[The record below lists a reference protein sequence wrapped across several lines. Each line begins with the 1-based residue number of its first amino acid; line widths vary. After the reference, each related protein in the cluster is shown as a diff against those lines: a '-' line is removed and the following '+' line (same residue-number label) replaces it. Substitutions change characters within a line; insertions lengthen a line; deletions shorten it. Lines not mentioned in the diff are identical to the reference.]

1 MYICTTVTACCML
14 VIANSIRTHLDCV
27 QVTSSVR
34 FYARFCCSLLW
45 PPKSVAQRRTR
56 RVHSASINVE
66 YTYFLLHPNI
76 NQSEIILHIL
86 MTIYLPLFFHISF
99 AANEDTSA
107 LCSPN
112 LNSPT
117 ITFWF
122 RLNKF
127 IIRLCSTHQFKNL
140 QVSGIFLYS
149 HKYKKHWDF
158 AIAMTNLTEKITKSH
173 LFLVDEKVI
182 WKENRK
188 QFLSLSPSRM
198 FEADDIATF
207 PSIRTAALH
216 YNPYFPVVFPIV
228 MIFVCFRLSVFDSIN
243 SASHCC
249 WPSQYI
255 LETLH
260 SHKIFMLCYF
270 LLLFSPSNSN
280 RSKCCINDIS
290 CEWTRAIRPTY
301 WVFY

>member
-149 HKYKKHWDF
+149 HNYKKHWDF
-158 AIAMTNLTEKITKSH
+158 AIAMANLTDKITKSH

-188 QFLSLSPSRM
+188 QFLSLSAQDVRGGWYCNFPLHSNGGPSLQ
-198 FEADDIATF
+198 
-207 PSIRTAALH
+207 SIFSR
-216 YNPYFPVVFPIV
+216 
-228 MIFVCFRLSVFDSIN
+228 CF
-243 SASHCC
+243 SHCNDFRS
-249 WPSQYI
+249 PQIVSFRFDKFG
-255 LETLH
+255 LT
-260 SHKIFMLCYF
+260 
-270 LLLFSPSNSN
+270 LLLTFAIYIRDITQPQNIYVVLFSSALFPL
-280 RSKCCINDIS
+280 
-290 CEWTRAIRPTY
+290 
-301 WVFY
+301 